1 MARFLI
7 PTHPGDVHAVAVA
20 LALEARGHEAVE
32 WFGSDFPTLQS
43 ASIDL
48 RGTVTGWEI
57 SGPGIAA
64 GPPFDT
70 VWLRR
75 PTPAVLPSGLHPADR
90 PVARRECHD
99 FLAGLYHLVA
109 PGAFWVNP
117 LASRPRAELKAVQL
131 QEAAR
136 AGLTVPPTLM
146 SNDPARIRRFLEEHR
161 GRAVYKPFYPAQ
173 WGTDDRVAVLFTTD
187 VEAEDLPDDETLRV
201 TPGIFQAK
209 VDKAH
214 ELRVTV
220 MGAHVVT
227 ARLLSQ
233 EVEAARDD
241 WRAAGAQIR
250 VEPDRLPEK
259 VERACLRLME
269 NLGIVFGAFDFIVTP
284 EVGHVFLEVNPAGQF
299 LWVEESNPDIPLLAP
314 FVDFLLARRTDF
326 RWTPSPGAVRYQDY
340 VEEVA
345 RRIAEA
351 EPLHAAPP
359 DSFVSSD
366 ESIGREEP
374 AQAVE
379 QHEDEEGEVAHGN
392 PEHGNA

>member
-1 MARFLI
+1 MTRILI

-48 RGTVTGWEI
+48 RGGEIDWEI
-57 SGPGIAA
+57 TGPGIMT

-75 PTPAVLPSGLHPADR
+75 PTPAVLPEGLHPADR

-99 FLAGLYHLVA
+99 FLTGLYQLVA
-109 PGAFWVNP
+109 PEAFWVNP

-131 QEAAR
+131 HEAAR
-136 AGLTVPPTLM
+136 AGLTVPPTLL
-146 SNDPARIRRFLEEHR
+146 SNDPARIRRFLAEHR
-161 GRAVYKPFYPAQ
+161 GRAIYKPFYPAQ
-173 WGTDDRVAVLFTTD
+173 WNTDDRVAVLFTTD
-187 VEAEDLPDDETLRV
+187 VDVDDLPDDETLRV

-284 EVGHVFLEVNPAGQF
+284 EGEPVFLEVNPAGQF
-299 LWVEESNPDIPLLAP
+299 LWVEESNPDLPLLAP
-314 FVDFLLARRTDF
+314 FVDFLLARRHDF
-326 RWTPSPGAVRYQDY
+326 RWTPSPGAIRYKDL
-340 VEEVA
+340 VEAVTQ
-345 RRIAEA
+345 RIAEA
-351 EPLHAAPP
+351 EPLHVAAV
-359 DSFVSSD
+359 DSFVSRD
-366 ESIGREEP
+366 
-374 AQAVE
+374 
-379 QHEDEEGEVAHGN
+379 DGEA
-392 PEHGNA
+392 